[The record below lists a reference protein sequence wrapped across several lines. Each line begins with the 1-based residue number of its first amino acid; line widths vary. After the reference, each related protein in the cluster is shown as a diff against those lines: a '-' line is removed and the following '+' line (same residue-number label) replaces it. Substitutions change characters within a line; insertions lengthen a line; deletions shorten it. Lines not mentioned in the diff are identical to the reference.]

1 MEWTNEDSEE
11 YFQSFS
17 CSNDP
22 MLEELKTVTPSKD
35 GLIATPDD
43 WLDTSLW
50 IKNLKEKPI

>member
-22 MLEELKTVTPSKD
+22 MLEELNGVTPSKD

-43 WLDTSLW
+43 WLDTLVW
-50 IKNLKEKPI
+50 IQTLGGK

>member
-43 WLDTSLW
+43 WLDTLVW
-50 IKNLKEKPI
+50 IQTLGGKLI